1 VSNEVG
7 SGIVPDNK
15 LSRVFRDITGKAN
28 QEIARIADEVYLV
41 VAGIPLAIKSTPV
54 E

>member
-1 VSNEVG
+1 
-7 SGIVPDNK
+7 VPDNK
-15 LSRVFRDITGKAN
+15 LARVYRDIAGKAN

-41 VAGIPLAIKSTPV
+41 VAGISLLIKGQMSA